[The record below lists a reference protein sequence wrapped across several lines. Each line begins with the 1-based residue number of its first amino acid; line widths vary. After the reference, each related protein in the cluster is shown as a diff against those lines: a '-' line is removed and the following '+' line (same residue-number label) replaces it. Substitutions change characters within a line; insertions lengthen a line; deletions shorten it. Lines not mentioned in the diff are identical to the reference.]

1 MNNPD
6 TSPDVKCIY
15 QDNELQKAIVL
26 WEKTGKTKGC
36 VEGASG
42 PYIMR
47 AEGVPPLWT
56 APALARAGKSRTRK
70 A

>member
-1 MNNPD
+1 M
-6 TSPDVKCIY
+6 SYKR
-15 QDNELQKAIVL
+15 AIAL

-42 PYIMR
+42 PYVMR

-56 APALARAGKSRTRK
+56 APALARAGKSQTRK

>member
-6 TSPDVKCIY
+6 TSPDVKYIY
-15 QDNELQKAIVL
+15 QDNELQKGYNVVG
-26 WEKTGKTKGC
+26 KTGKTKGC
-36 VEGASG
+36 VEGAPG